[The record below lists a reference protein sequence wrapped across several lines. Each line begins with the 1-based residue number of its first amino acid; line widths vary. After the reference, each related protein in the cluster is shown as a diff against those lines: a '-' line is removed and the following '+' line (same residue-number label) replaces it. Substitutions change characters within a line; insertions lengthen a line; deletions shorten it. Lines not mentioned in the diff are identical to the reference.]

1 MFSSAR
7 SCGGFILGPGS
18 GESRASSL
26 GDNTC
31 DRVIIDTGYR
41 VIMDTGYS
49 VIMDTGYSVIIDT
62 GYSTVQCHLVT
73 ERTGGDQLTSR
84 YVLWWAV
91 LGCCPVGVSH
101 SGILQDSSRY
111 TNWKIIFL
119 EVTLENSNM
128 IPRI

>member
-1 MFSSAR
+1 MPGSGWTLTLHIRGDEECSPQPGAAAA
-7 SCGGFILGPGS
+7 FILGPGS

-31 DRVIIDTGYR
+31 DRVII
-41 VIMDTGYS
+41 DTGYS

-73 ERTGGDQLTSR
+73 ERTGGDRLTSR
-84 YVLWWAV
+84 YVHWWAVRAV

-111 TNWKIIFL
+111 TNWKII
-119 EVTLENSNM
+119 
-128 IPRI
+128 